1 MADEYEFVP
10 YKDISELKRELEGV
24 KDKKDISGRDIH
36 GAVTKLTD
44 TMNDMLGIFAGAAEQ
59 LKLEES
65 EYESENRKHDAIIAK
80 LEKLIDQN
88 KTIAEGML
96 AIVDLVKEKFPENEK
111 GGEIFTKDEEPS
123 FAPEPKAEEEPKQFV
138 RQEWKQSPQ
147 APRPMLQ
154 MQTAMPQ
161 MPSLTFGAP
170 LDEFASQ
177 LPPMEPAPMPDLDL
191 PEEPFPMEEPKKKGL
206 FGVFKK

>member
-1 MADEYEFVP
+1 
-10 YKDISELKRELEGV
+10 
-24 KDKKDISGRDIH
+24 
-36 GAVTKLTD
+36 
-44 TMNDMLGIFAGAAEQ
+44 
-59 LKLEES
+59 
-65 EYESENRKHDAIIAK
+65 
-80 LEKLIDQN
+80 
-88 KTIAEGML
+88 
-96 AIVDLVKEKFPENEK
+96 
-111 GGEIFTKDEEPS
+111 
-123 FAPEPKAEEEPKQFV
+123 
-138 RQEWKQSPQ
+138 
-147 APRPMLQ
+147 